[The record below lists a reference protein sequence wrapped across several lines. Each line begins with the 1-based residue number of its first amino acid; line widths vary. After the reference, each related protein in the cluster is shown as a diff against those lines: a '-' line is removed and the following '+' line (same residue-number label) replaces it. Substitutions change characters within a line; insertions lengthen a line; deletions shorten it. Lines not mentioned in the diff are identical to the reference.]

1 VLPRTGRLDF
11 VAPAL
16 DAATGTQEF
25 RAVFDNTDRLFM
37 PGQFVRVRLAGF
49 ARDSALAVPLRAVQ
63 SGLGRQFVYVVGA
76 GDTAVARDV
85 HPGPWSAGLWII
97 DQGLQPGDRVI
108 VDGLQKVIP
117 GRPVRP
123 VPLADSS
130 LSVR

>member
-1 VLPRTGRLDF
+1 
-11 VAPAL
+11 
-16 DAATGTQEF
+16 
-25 RAVFDNTDRLFM
+25 VFDNADRLFM

-76 GDTAVARDV
+76 GDTAVVRDV

-108 VDGLQKVIP
+108 VDGVQKVIP